1 MWDSARAVL
10 GLIVLFV
17 VLYLFSEN
25 KKAISWR
32 LIGTALVL
40 QFIFAGLILH
50 VSAFQTAFEFISS
63 FFVAVLKFTEKGSIF
78 LFGDLVD
85 TSKTGYV
92 FALQVLPTII
102 FFSAL
107 TSALFYLGVLQKIVF
122 VLSWTLS
129 KFLKLSGA
137 ENLSTTANIFLG
149 QTEAPLLIKP
159 YLPKMTRSEIF
170 CIMVGGMA
178 NTAGGVLAAYVGFL
192 GGSDPA
198 QQLYFAKHL
207 LAASVMS
214 APAAIMISKLLVP
227 QTEKVDEN
235 FEISKDKFGS
245 NILEA
250 ISNGTLEGIHLAMNI
265 GAMLIVFTAFIAMGN
280 YIVTY
285 ICGDIFGLNPWVSS
299 ITNGQYTEF
308 SLQFILGMIGA
319 PIVWL
324 LGINSQDILLVG
336 QLLGEK
342 TILNEFVAYT
352 SLSKMKE
359 SGLLQ
364 DPKTILLATY
374 MLSGF
379 ANFASIGIQI
389 GGIGAIAP
397 NKKALLAQLG
407 LKALLGGTIAT
418 LMMAAIVSLLI

>member
-10 GLIVLFV
+10 GLIVLLG
-17 VLYLFSEN
+17 VLYFFSEN

-32 LIGTALVL
+32 LVLTSLIL
-40 QFIFAGLILH
+40 QFTFAALILH
-50 VSAFQTAFEFISS
+50 VSFFQSIFEFISS
-63 FFVAVLKFTEKGSIF
+63 FFVVVLKFTEKGSIF

-85 TSKTGYV
+85 TSKSGYV

-107 TSALFYLGVLQKIVF
+107 TSALFYLGILQKIVF
-122 VLSWTLS
+122 GLSWTLS

-159 YLPKMTRSEIF
+159 YLPTMTRSEIF

-178 NTAGGVLAAYVGFL
+178 NTAGGVLAAYIGFL
-192 GGSDPA
+192 GGSDPE

-214 APAAIMISKLLVP
+214 APAAIMISKLLIP
-227 QTEKVDEN
+227 QTEAVDES
-235 FEISKDKFGS
+235 FKITKDKFGS
-245 NILEA
+245 NLLEA
-250 ISNGTLEGIHLAMNI
+250 ISNGTLEGIHLALNI
-265 GAMLIVFTAFIAMGN
+265 GAMLIVFIAFIAMGN
-280 YIVTY
+280 HIMTGFFGEY
-285 ICGDIFGLNPWVSS
+285 FGLNTWVQQM
-299 ITNGQYTEF
+299 TNGQYQEF

-319 PIVWL
+319 PVVWL

-359 SGLLQ
+359 SGALS

-389 GGIGAIAP
+389 GGIGALAP
-397 NKKALLAQLG
+397 NKKSLLAQLG

-418 LMMAAIVSLLI
+418 LMMASIVSLLI